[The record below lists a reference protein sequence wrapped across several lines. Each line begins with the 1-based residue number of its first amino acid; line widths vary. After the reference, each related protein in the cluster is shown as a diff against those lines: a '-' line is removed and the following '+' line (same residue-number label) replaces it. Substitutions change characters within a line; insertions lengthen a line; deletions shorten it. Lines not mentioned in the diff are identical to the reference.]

1 MIYALI
7 LAAVATTAPCTTA
20 ANHQFDFWVGDWT
33 VTTKDGKPAGTDLVT
48 RDYDG
53 CVVIE
58 HWHGAHGTNGEA
70 LNTFLPDSNQWQQT
84 WTDNTGLT
92 LFLIGKMQGNSMV
105 LSQTHFVNG
114 KQTIDRVAWTPLA
127 DGRVREYWDEST
139 DSGAHWKPVF
149 DGYFKRVK

>member
-1 MIYALI
+1 MLATLI
-7 LAAVATTAPCTTA
+7 LAAVAATAPCSA
-20 ANHQFDFWVGDWT
+20 PANHQFDFWVGNWA
-33 VTTKDGKPAGTDLVT
+33 VTTKDGRPAGKDLVT

-58 HWHGAHGTNGEA
+58 HWRGAHGTNGEA

-92 LFLIGKMQGNSMV
+92 LFLVGKMQGKSMV
-105 LSQTHFVNG
+105 LSQNHFVNG
-114 KQTIDRVAWTPLA
+114 KQTIDRVAWTPLP

-139 DSGAHWKPVF
+139 DTGAHWKQVF
-149 DGYFKRVK
+149 DGYFKRIP